1 MVNDMNWESAI
12 AYLNEGKQFKE
23 AGFYDQALEFYEK
36 ALEELNLE
44 TVEIYNQQ
52 AEVYCL
58 QGKVEEAI
66 TCCQKALTIKPN
78 YAVGYKTLGNIFLVA
93 GKVEEARDSY
103 VKAIEI
109 QPNYAAALAN
119 LGSIYAQQQSW
130 EEAISYY
137 QKAIEI
143 QPNFAGVYRN
153 LARIFSQIDKL
164 EEATECSY
172 LALILEPGKATVEEF
187 LSLGNSLLEQGNQD
201 RAIICYRRAIDLNS
215 SFYVPYQKLG
225 VVLTVLKQWDEAIA
239 CYRKAIDLNPNF
251 PEAYYSLG
259 QAQAQQWRWD
269 EAVVAYSKAIELDPS
284 YFEAHQKLGE
294 AFHVLGK
301 IDEAIACYRRALAIT
316 SNCVGS
322 SDELYSLHFH
332 LGEALQRQGKFDE
345 AIACY
350 LKSLEFSP
358 ESSKVHHHLGT
369 ALSALQRW
377 DDAVVAFRRA
387 IELEKDLFWSYHQL
401 GLALIVLQRW
411 DEALANFCRA
421 LAINPEAE
429 SVHSHL
435 AVVLKSL
442 PRWEEALVDF
452 RLAVELNPTSA
463 EVHYYLG
470 TVLALVQQHDE
481 AVAFYQ
487 RAIQL
492 RPDLL
497 WYHQLLKEYIA
508 NKSDIELVYAA
519 YKQAVQMQCENPE
532 PYFYLGMLLT
542 LSGRVNEARIAYQQA
557 LQIKSD
563 HVAAY
568 WNLVWLLSQQEQWAE
583 AILSYQ
589 KCCEINSLGAE
600 EHFKQTSQYKF
611 IKLYSL
617 SEDDGILLNN
627 AGLSIANLELIEQ
640 DNIAWKEVYPKIFNY
655 SPDLPPAEFA
665 MPAFQQRIFDT
676 GYIDAVCP
684 FTGQSLKSNQ
694 SLYIY
699 PYYEICYRFVGSEV
713 FYLIVGCWHSFK
725 IGIYIPGRETIISFC
740 DDSNST
746 MIAWQREEIENIVN
760 ALKFYTCTS
769 LLEMKDYMVN
779 EAPKKLAT
787 NLGNVGN
794 IGHYFW
800 NQVSAF
806 QELHD
811 NQKLGNINALVFGAW
826 NYLDVRD
833 IFPEIN
839 AENDPV
845 PETFFTTDYP
855 TPSMVFR
862 MCLSNNLFLT
872 NVSSLLVTEKSANRL
887 YHRSFTK
894 CQPSFLQKVGE
905 SKKHFPLIWV
915 VLRSHNRAWLSQIEG
930 IANIIKSLSHNYPD
944 LGVIFDGL
952 PSEKAN
958 WQKVQAL
965 IPPTI
970 KTYNALDCA
979 IYETIVWSH
988 AMDMFIAPYGAG
1000 LIFPCQIANKTGVLH
1015 THQDGSRLEPF
1026 CLNPRENSLSIVP
1039 VSPDAVVDSID
1050 SAYSSPMTRNYDCDW
1065 KAIYNEVV
1073 KIIEKLSKEKIAI
1086 GE

>member
-12 AYLNEGKQFKE
+12 AYLNEGNQLKE
-23 AGFYDQALEFYEK
+23 ASFYDQALECYEK
-36 ALEELNLE
+36 ALEELNME

-66 TCCQKALTIKPN
+66 TYCQKALTIKPN
-78 YAVGYKTLGNIFLVA
+78 YAVGYKTLGNVFLVA

-109 QPNYAAALAN
+109 QPDYAAALAN
-119 LGSIYAQQQSW
+119 LGSIYAQKQSW

-143 QPNFAGVYRN
+143 QPDFAGVYRN

-164 EEATECSY
+164 EEAAECSY
-172 LALILEPGKATVEEF
+172 LGLILEPGKATAEEF

-215 SFYVPYQKLG
+215 SFYAPYQKLG
-225 VVLTVLKQWDEAIA
+225 GVLTVLKQWDEAIA
-239 CYRKAIDLNPNF
+239 CYRKAIELNPSF

-259 QAQAQQWRWD
+259 EAQAQQWRWE
-269 EAVVAYSKAIELDPS
+269 EAVAAYSEAIELEPS

-294 AFHVLGK
+294 AFHVVGK
-301 IDEAIACYRRALAIT
+301 IDEAIACYRRALTIT
-316 SNCVGS
+316 SNYLGS
-322 SDELYSLHFH
+322 SEQLHSLHFN
-332 LGEALQRQGKFDE
+332 LGEALQRQGKFEE
-345 AIACY
+345 AMACY

-377 DDAVVAFRRA
+377 DDAVVAFRHA
-387 IELEKDLFWSYHQL
+387 IEIDRDLFWSYHQL
-401 GLALIVLQRW
+401 GLALIVLQKW
-411 DEALANFCRA
+411 DEALANLCRA

-481 AVAFYQ
+481 SVAFYQ

-492 RPDLL
+492 KPDLF
-497 WYHQLLKEYIA
+497 WFHQILKESIA
-508 NKSDIELVYAA
+508 NKSDLELVYAA
-519 YKQAVQMQCENPE
+519 YQQAVRLQCENPE
-532 PYFYLGMLLT
+532 PYFYIGMLLT
-542 LSGRVNEARIAYQQA
+542 LSGRVNEARIAYQEA
-557 LQIKSD
+557 LQIKPD
-563 HVAAY
+563 YVAAY
-568 WNLVWLLSQQEQWAE
+568 WSLAWLLSQQEQWAE
-583 AILSYQ
+583 AMLSYQ
-589 KCCEINSLGAE
+589 KGCEINSLGAE
-600 EHFKQTSQYKF
+600 EHFKKTSRYKF

-617 SEDDGILLNN
+617 SEEDRIFLDD
-627 AGLSIANLELIEQ
+627 AGFSLGNLELIEQ
-640 DNIAWKEVYPKIFNY
+640 DNMAWKEVYPKIFNY
-655 SPDLPPAEFA
+655 SPDMPPAEFT

-676 GYIDAVCP
+676 GYIDSVCP
-684 FTGQSLKSNQ
+684 FTGHSLKSNQ

-746 MIAWQREEIENIVN
+746 MIAWQKEEIENIVN

-769 LLEMKDYMVN
+769 LLEMKDYIVN

-787 NLGNVGN
+787 NVGNVGN

-811 NQKLGNINALVFGAW
+811 SQKLSNIDALMFGAW
-826 NYLDVRD
+826 NYLDIRD
-833 IFPEIN
+833 IFPEIDAQN
-839 AENDPV
+839 NPK
-845 PETFFTTDYP
+845 PETFFTNDYQ
-855 TPSMVFR
+855 TPSMVFS
-862 MCLSNNLFLT
+862 MCLSNNLFLI

-894 CQPSFLQKVGE
+894 CEPSFLQKVGE
-905 SKKHFPLIWV
+905 SKKHFPLIWIT
-915 VLRSHNRAWLSQIEG
+915 LRSHTRGWLSQVEG
-930 IANIIKSLSHNYPD
+930 IANIIKALSQDYPD
-944 LGVIFDGL
+944 LGIIFDGV

-958 WQKVQAL
+958 LEKIQAL

-970 KTYNALDCA
+970 KTYNALNCA
-979 IYETIVWSH
+979 VYETIVWSH

-1015 THQDGSRLEPF
+1015 THKDGSRLEPF

-1039 VSPDAVVDSID
+1039 VSRDTIVDSID
-1050 SAYSSPMTRNYDCDW
+1050 SEYSNPNTRNYHIHW
-1065 KAIYNEVV
+1065 KGIYTETVN
-1073 KIIEKLSKEKIAI
+1073 IIEQLNK
-1086 GE
+1086 